1 MPKDSSKTI
10 VYSALEVANIC
21 GVVNQTVINWIKKGY
36 LSAFSTPGNQ
46 YRVYQ
51 DDLISFMKTR
61 NMRIPPEIYD
71 LQARKE
77 LKNMSVLV
85 IEDEKGLNMVLANYL
100 LREFPDKK
108 ISSALDS
115 FEAGMILS
123 EKCNDVVLL
132 DLDIKGVDG
141 FELCKKITQTDNF
154 GKPVVVAISSR
165 QTSSLEDNLKG
176 IDVNYFLPKPLNLDD
191 LKAIF
196 KKNLVIIT

>member
-154 GKPVVVAISSR
+154 GKPVVVAISSM

-176 IDVNYFLPKPLNLDD
+176 IDVNYFVPKPLNLDD

-196 KKNLVIIT
+196 KKIL

>member
-1 MPKDSSKTI
+1 MPKDSSKTV

-51 DDLISFMKTR
+51 DDLISFMQSR

-71 LQARKE
+71 TSDRKE

-85 IEDEKGLNMVLANYL
+85 IEDEKGLNMVLAKYL
-100 LREFPDKK
+100 EREFPDKK
-108 ISSALDS
+108 ISSAFDS
-115 FEAGMILS
+115 FEAGMVLS
-123 EKCNDVVLL
+123 EKSNDVVLL
-132 DLDIKGVDG
+132 DLDIKGIDG

-154 GKPVVVAISSR
+154 GKPVVVAISGK
-165 QTSSLEDNLKG
+165 QNSSLEDELKQ
-176 IDVNYFLPKPLNLDD
+176 IDVDYFAPKPLNLDD
-191 LKAIF
+191 LKATF
-196 KKNLVIIT
+196 KKIL

>member
-132 DLDIKGVDG
+132 DLDIKGVDS

-165 QTSSLEDNLKG
+165 QTSSLEDDLKG

-196 KKNLVIIT
+196 KKIL

>member
-141 FELCKKITQTDNF
+141 FELCKKIIQTDNF

-196 KKNLVIIT
+196 KKIL

>member
-71 LQARKE
+71 LQDRKE

-85 IEDEKGLNMVLANYL
+85 IEDEKGLNMVLTNYL

-132 DLDIKGVDG
+132 DLDIKGIDG

-165 QTSSLEDNLKG
+165 QTSSLEDDLKG
-176 IDVNYFLPKPLNLDD
+176 IDVNYFVPKPLNLDD

-196 KKNLVIIT
+196 KKIL

>member
-196 KKNLVIIT
+196 KKIL

>member
-165 QTSSLEDNLKG
+165 QTSSLEDDLKG
-176 IDVNYFLPKPLNLDD
+176 IDVNYFVPKPLNLDD

-196 KKNLVIIT
+196 KKIL